1 MCIALAE
8 IGALCFNV
16 KVPPDCCVYD
26 DMRLE
31 IMLQN
36 SFLNF
41 SPRKLIHCYG
51 KFKCAFMSRYIF
63 QAPARGHLMHCRGRL
78 SRLSYTPGFTAFQ
91 LLIIK
96 HKC

>member
-51 KFKCAFMSRYIF
+51 KFNVKCAFESLAYF
-63 QAPARGHLMHCRGRL
+63 SLFSKPQPEV
-78 SRLSYTPGFTAFQ
+78 T
-91 LLIIK
+91 
-96 HKC
+96 